1 MDILAYNRAAWTKEV
16 EAGNQWTIPVSETEI
31 AKAKQGNVTL
41 LLTPTKPTPKEW
53 LGDVAG
59 KQVLCLASGGGQQGP
74 LFAALDAKVTVF
86 DNCPAQL
93 DKDRFVADREGFSIR
108 LEQGDMRDLSRFPN
122 DSFDLIFHPVS
133 NLFVDDVLVVWKE
146 CQRVLKPGGRLL
158 SGFANPVLFVFDLNL
173 WDKTKEMKVRYK
185 IPYSDLASLPKE
197 ELKERI
203 DRSEPLEWG
212 HSLSDLIGG
221 QIDAGF
227 LIAGFFEDNSGWGD
241 LLDPYIDTF
250 LATLAI
256 KPR

>member
-1 MDILAYNRAAWTKEV
+1 MDIVTYNRAAWTKEV
-16 EAGNQWTIPVSETEI
+16 EEGNKWTIPVSKEEI
-31 AKAKQGNVTL
+31 SEARLGNVKL

-74 LFAALDAKVTVF
+74 LLAAMGAFVTVF

-93 DKDRFVADREGFSIR
+93 DKDRLVAQREGLEIR

-122 DSFDLIFHPVS
+122 ESFDLIFHPVS
-133 NLFVDDVLVVWKE
+133 NLFVDDVKSVWKE
-146 CQRVLKPGGRLL
+146 SFRVLKPGGRML
-158 SGFANPVLFVFDLNL
+158 SGFANPVLFLFDLNL
-173 WDKTKEMKVRYK
+173 WDKTGEMKVRYK
-185 IPYSDLASLPKE
+185 IPYSDVDSLPKE
-197 ELKERI
+197 ELKERM

-221 QIDAGF
+221 QTAAGYV
-227 LIAGFFEDNSGWGD
+227 IAGFFEDNSGWGD
-241 LLDPYIDTF
+241 LLDPYTDSF
-250 LATLAI
+250 LATLSV

>member
-1 MDILAYNRAAWTKEV
+1 MDILTYNRAAWTKEV
-16 EAGNQWTIPVSETEI
+16 EAGNKWTIPVSKAEI
-31 AKAKQGNVTL
+31 AEAKKGNVTL

-53 LGDVAG
+53 LGDVTG
-59 KQVLCLASGGGQQGP
+59 KRVLCLASGGGQQGP
-74 LFAALDAKVTVF
+74 LFAAMGAIVTVF

-93 DKDRFVADREGFSIR
+93 DKDRFVAEREGFSIT

-122 DSFDLIFHPVS
+122 SSFDLIFHPVS
-133 NLFVDDVLVVWKE
+133 NVFVDDVTSVWKE
-146 CQRVLKPGGRLL
+146 CHRVLKSGGRLL
-158 SGFANPVLFVFDLNL
+158 SGFANPVLYLFDLNL

-197 ELKERI
+197 ELQERI
-203 DRSEPLEWG
+203 ERNEPLEWG

-221 QIDAGF
+221 QLAAGF

-250 LATLAI
+250 LATMAI